1 MSLRLRL
8 ALIFALVALV
18 TAGVIAIAT
27 PAIVQHGFSQLAD
40 DEPRGQGQ
48 GQGQGPR
55 EGRGPGRAQ
64 RETVVAIIVMGV
76 AAAAGASVI
85 GLLFA
90 GRLVAPLGRLRD
102 AAADVAAGD
111 LERRSDVADRRD
123 EIGDL
128 GRSFD
133 TMAESLER
141 SDAARRRMF
150 QDAAHELRTP
160 ITVIDATTTAI
171 LDGVYQHDDRHLET
185 IRQQS
190 QLLSHIVD
198 DLRTVS
204 LAESRHLPL
213 EITELDA
220 AELVRD
226 SVTGFAPAAELAGV
240 SLRADVGEEALDVR
254 ADRQRLGQMLGALI
268 DNALRHTPAGGQVVV
283 EGRVA
288 ERDGEVEL
296 AVRDDG
302 PGIPAEDLP
311 NVFERFYRAD
321 PSRQRASGT
330 SGLGLSIVRALAEA
344 QQGQVGVEDVKPHGS
359 RFWLRLPTGP
369 ATPWSEISSAPDA
382 DSQVSRH

>member
-8 ALIFALVALV
+8 AFIFALVAFV
-18 TAGVIAIAT
+18 TAGAIALAT
-27 PAIVQHGFSQLAD
+27 PTIVEQGFAQLTD
-40 DEPRGQGQ
+40 DEPRGPGEGQ
-48 GQGQGPR
+48 GQGLGPGPR

-64 RETVVAIIVMGV
+64 RETVVAIIVVGV
-76 AAAAGASVI
+76 AAAAGASII
-85 GLLFA
+85 GFLFA
-90 GRLVAPLGRLRD
+90 GRLVAPLSRLRD
-102 AAADVAAGD
+102 AASDVAAGD
-111 LERRSDVADRRD
+111 LERRSDVADRGD

-141 SDAARRRMF
+141 SDSARRRMF
-150 QDAAHELRTP
+150 QVAAHELRTP
-160 ITVIDATTTAI
+160 LTVIDATTTAI
-171 LDGVYQHDDRHLET
+171 LDGIYQHDDRHLET

-190 QLLSHIVD
+190 QLLSRIVD

-204 LAESRHLPL
+204 LAESGRLPL
-213 EITELDA
+213 DIIELDA
-220 AELVRD
+220 AEVVRD
-226 SVTGFAPAAELAGV
+226 TVAGFAPAAELAGV
-240 SLRADVGEEALDVR
+240 SLRADLGEGSLLAR

-283 EGRVA
+283 EGQI
-288 ERDGEVEL
+288 EDGEVEL

-344 QQGQVGVEDVKPHGS
+344 QHGRVGVERVQPHGS
-359 RFWLRLPTGP
+359 RFWMRMPAGP
-369 ATPWSEISSAPDA
+369 AAA
-382 DSQVSRH
+382 